1 MNTNDL
7 VKLLPAGYEDAC
19 YQKKA
24 ITKKNGQLQI
34 LLIFCG

>member
-24 ITKKNGQLQI
+24 ITKKTDNYKSS
-34 LLIFCG
+34 